1 MSKLKKLSKQVEAIM
16 EEFPLTRADDRLLI
30 TTVYIRCYGVRP
42 NAGFSEVM
50 KDYTLPPF
58 ESIRRA
64 RQKLQEQREDLRA
77 DKLIED
83 FREAVDD
90 YLAICA
96 EEGSEPDTAG
106 KSPYSP

>member
-42 NAGFSEVM
+42 TAGFSEVM

-77 DKLIED
+77 NADIEAIRMKLQEEYIE
-83 FREAVDD
+83 FAREGA
-90 YLAICA
+90 
-96 EEGSEPDTAG
+96 
-106 KSPYSP
+106 